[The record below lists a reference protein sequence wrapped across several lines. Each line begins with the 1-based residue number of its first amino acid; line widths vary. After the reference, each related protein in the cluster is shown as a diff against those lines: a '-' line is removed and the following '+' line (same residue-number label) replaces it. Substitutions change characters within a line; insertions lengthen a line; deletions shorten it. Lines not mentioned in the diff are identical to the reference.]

1 MLALCNRM
9 MLGDASGFAACE
21 SLADVAFGL
30 FLGFLLPLTKQDL
43 CPALHAGAS
52 FCCCSCTFAFA
63 PMGCRIGM
71 HVRTSHCL
79 CCECVCAW
87 STLAQLKV
95 PASMQEH
102 CVAALLRLHKKQI
115 MRLRSPEDF
124 IQVQPLCV
132 TACNILH
139 YQTNSCLAALQHLA
153 HGFTRCYTTV
163 VMHQCVMQRHFNRP
177 KILLLNS
184 D

>member
-1 MLALCNRM
+1 MLVLCNCL
-9 MLGDASGFAACE
+9 MLGDASGFAPCR
-21 SLADVAFGL
+21 SLADVAVGL
-30 FLGFLLPLTKQDL
+30 FLGFLPPLTKQD

-52 FCCCSCTFAFA
+52 FCFVHAYWPLPLWVAGSTC
-63 PMGCRIGM
+63 M
-71 HVRTSHCL
+71 
-79 CCECVCAW
+79 CALHFDYVLNMLV
-87 STLAQLKV
+87 LAQLKM

-139 YQTNSCLAALQHLA
+139 PKPIPVSQHCSIGTWLHTLLYNCCHASQHHAASP
-153 HGFTRCYTTV
+153 
-163 VMHQCVMQRHFNRP
+163 QRSK
-177 KILLLNS
+177 KIG
-184 D
+184 